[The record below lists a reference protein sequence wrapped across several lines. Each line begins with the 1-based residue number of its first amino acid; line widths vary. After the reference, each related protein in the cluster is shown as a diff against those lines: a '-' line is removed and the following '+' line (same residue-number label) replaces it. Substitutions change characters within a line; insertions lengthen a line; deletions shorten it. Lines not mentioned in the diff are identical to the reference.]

1 MWMFKG
7 GREGTQLRAIG
18 GHMSIK
24 LVSDYIILPSE

>member
-7 GREGTQLRAIG
+7 GREGTQLRAIR
-18 GHMSIK
+18 GHVSIK